1 MLGPDWSPGASR
13 LAAVGAGAGP
23 QGRRHWLVV
32 LARWPSPG
40 RCKRR
45 LAAGL
50 GPEGTVLAARIQAR
64 LLRHTLAVARAASP
78 ELGYELVLAVDGLGP
93 GGRRRWGQQLGVAHL
108 GDQGPGGLGVR
119 MQRQWQRAFGAGAQ
133 QVVLIGTDLPD
144 LAGADLAA
152 AFGALETGP
161 LVLGP
166 ALDGG
171 YWLIGLQ
178 RRGFH
183 RAGAALMAGQP
194 WGTDQVLQACLAAAS
209 QRGLAATLL
218 RTQGDLDRRADLAPW
233 LECPSPARLLL

>member
-1 MLGPDWSPGASR
+1 M
-13 LAAVGAGAGP
+13 
-23 QGRRHWLVV
+23 V
-32 LARWPSPG
+32 LARWPAPG

-50 GPEGTVLAARIQAR
+50 GPSGAVLAARIQAR
-64 LLRHTLAVARAASP
+64 LLGHTLAVARAASS
-78 ELGYELVLAVDGLGP
+78 ELGFELVLAVDGLGP
-93 GGRRRWGQQLGVAHL
+93 AARRRWGQQLGVAHL

-119 MQRQWQRAFGAGAQ
+119 MQRQWQRAFGAGAE

-152 AFGALETGP
+152 AFGALEAGP

-178 RRGFH
+178 RRGFQQ
-183 RAGAALMAGQP
+183 AGAALMAGQP
-194 WGTDQVLQACLAAAS
+194 WGTDLVLAGCLAAARK
-209 QRGLAATLL
+209 RGLEASLL
-218 RTQGDLDRRADLAPW
+218 RHQADLDRRADLAPW
-233 LECPSPARLLL
+233 LECPAPARLAA